1 MCESNERNGKILG
14 EYFSYYKKLDQEM
27 NFQCHIVTI
36 KNSLRLQRMRKEMF
50 GSLNI
55 WQFPKQFTYLLQLCN
70 IRNINQLN
78 LLQKKFM
85 WSKND
90 PKIKHIQHFQTNR
103 TDGFKRVEV
112 FVKVIILHCSWKK
125 ILFHEIFYDWK
136 TISAYIIRKKFWENF
151 KFHPNLESNDQ
162 V

>member
-50 GSLNI
+50 DSLNI

-85 WSKND
+85 
-90 PKIKHIQHFQTNR
+90 
-103 TDGFKRVEV
+103 
-112 FVKVIILHCSWKK
+112 
-125 ILFHEIFYDWK
+125 
-136 TISAYIIRKKFWENF
+136 
-151 KFHPNLESNDQ
+151 
-162 V
+162 